1 MFYIRFIDEK
11 LFDRFPLKSFG
22 PFSVLAPIT
31 VITALDFM
39 VIGKTMSLI
48 FLYKKVLQVC
58 EACLSSILVFATV
71 KIDMNV

>member
-48 FLYKKVLQVC
+48 FL
-58 EACLSSILVFATV
+58 
-71 KIDMNV
+71 